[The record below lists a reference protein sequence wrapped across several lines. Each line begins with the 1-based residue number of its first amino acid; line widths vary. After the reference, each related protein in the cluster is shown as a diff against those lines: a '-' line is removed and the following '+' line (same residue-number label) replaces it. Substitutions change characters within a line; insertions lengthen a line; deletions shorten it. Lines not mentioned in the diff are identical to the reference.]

1 MSYRWKAKYITPFL
15 AWLKSLVEQT
25 RTINCKFLRE
35 IRVQGLYYWIVI
47 SLILIEIILHP
58 MGDSS
63 YRLNFDQGK
72 KNEIQHH
79 S

>member
-1 MSYRWKAKYITPFL
+1 MYKTHGKT
-15 AWLKSLVEQT
+15 
-25 RTINCKFLRE
+25 
-35 IRVQGLYYWIVI
+35 
-47 SLILIEIILHP
+47 

>member
-1 MSYRWKAKYITPFL
+1 MPLRGGLHEDQKVIFSTVGKMFETLENYRYMELTL
-15 AWLKSLVEQT
+15 
-25 RTINCKFLRE
+25 
-35 IRVQGLYYWIVI
+35 
-47 SLILIEIILHP
+47 
-58 MGDSS
+58 GDSS

>member
-1 MSYRWKAKYITPFL
+1 MVPLITRCRRALRFHLAPFRNR
-15 AWLKSLVEQT
+15 AEK
-25 RTINCKFLRE
+25 
-35 IRVQGLYYWIVI
+35 
-47 SLILIEIILHP
+47 
-58 MGDSS
+58 GDSS

>member
-1 MSYRWKAKYITPFL
+1 MPKVVQIAVDKEEYILPRDFVL
-15 AWLKSLVEQT
+15 
-25 RTINCKFLRE
+25 
-35 IRVQGLYYWIVI
+35 
-47 SLILIEIILHP
+47 P

-63 YRLNFDQGK
+63 M

>member
-1 MSYRWKAKYITPFL
+1 MLFGGRCVGGTVLIAHAFHFCDEHSS
-15 AWLKSLVEQT
+15 LK
-25 RTINCKFLRE
+25 CA
-35 IRVQGLYYWIVI
+35 
-47 SLILIEIILHP
+47 

>member
-1 MSYRWKAKYITPFL
+1 MPKVVQIAVDKEEYILPTDFVL
-15 AWLKSLVEQT
+15 
-25 RTINCKFLRE
+25 
-35 IRVQGLYYWIVI
+35 
-47 SLILIEIILHP
+47 P

-72 KNEIQHH
+72 KNEIQQH

>member
-1 MSYRWKAKYITPFL
+1 LKKLVLKLSFEIDLASQQNKYCIG
-15 AWLKSLVEQT
+15 S
-25 RTINCKFLRE
+25 
-35 IRVQGLYYWIVI
+35 
-47 SLILIEIILHP
+47 

-79 S
+79 SQKERLRMSKTAKIGC

>member
-1 MSYRWKAKYITPFL
+1 MPKEDSSDA
-15 AWLKSLVEQT
+15 S
-25 RTINCKFLRE
+25 
-35 IRVQGLYYWIVI
+35 G
-47 SLILIEIILHP
+47 

>member
-1 MSYRWKAKYITPFL
+1 MKQNHAQMHNVFTIETDDPSDQL
-15 AWLKSLVEQT
+15 ANKQKKTTGLLVCQFT
-25 RTINCKFLRE
+25 VMCYPYPCGMKFHFN
-35 IRVQGLYYWIVI
+35 
-47 SLILIEIILHP
+47 S

-63 YRLNFDQGK
+63 NRLNFDQGK